1 MYFWWFRILDAFTI
15 LSRDTTNFMGRLS
28 LFPSQ
33 KNYRLTVNGPVLL
46 KEFGEA
52 SEDASLAGPLLH
64 SISSGTGQLIAFTI
78 AITTQAKKELKA
90 VQKTPSGILSTNLS
104 TIPSVKTQA
113 RVATVFL
120 QYMERL
126 GEEITILLKEANETQ
141 QYLHSIQKHLRRA
154 ESSCKDATKK
164 ATQQLAGSQG
174 SLNRFLR
181 TYKEQIRD
189 FEEHLEYL
197 DFVNNSIEKS
207 RNVTTV
213 VIRDLDGVKKKLR
226 EYRDGFR
233 RNYVWKAPIEIFIV
247 ILEKSVISF
256 EASIADAKEMRK
268 RNGAKLEIESG

>member
-1 MYFWWFRILDAFTI
+1 VGHLCFLR
-15 LSRDTTNFMGRLS
+15 
-28 LFPSQ
+28 Q
-33 KNYRLTVNGPVLL
+33 KNYRLTVNRSVLL

-52 SEDASLAGPLLH
+52 SEDASLAGPLLY
-64 SISSGTGQLIAFTI
+64 SISSGTEQLIAFTI

-90 VQKTPSGILSTNLS
+90 IQETPSGILSNTLS
-104 TIPSVKTQA
+104 TMPSVKAQA

-120 QYMERL
+120 QHIERL
-126 GEEITILLKEANETQ
+126 GEQITILLKEANEAQ
-141 QYLHSIQKHLRRA
+141 QYLHSIQKHLRQA

-164 ATQQLAGSQG
+164 ANQQLAGSQG
-174 SLNRFLR
+174 FLYRFLR
-181 TYKEQIRD
+181 IYKEQIRD

-213 VIRDLDGVKKKLR
+213 VIRDLDDVNKKLR

-233 RNYVWKAPIEIFIV
+233 RNYVWKAPIEIFIE

-256 EASIADAKEMRK
+256 EASIADAKEVRK
-268 RNGAKLEIESG
+268 RNGAKLEIGSG